1 MKIKDFLIFITTF
14 LLRFTI
20 FYILWW
26 NKEEDYNLY
35 SKEMQNFSDI
45 NYVHNNIKEVSL
57 KNDVNKNIEIISVD
71 KDYEKKDFL
80 NKNEL
85 KEDIIKNKY
94 IEIIFESEKLAYNIW
109 NTNKINHIY
118 NILDSKKFEN
128 LDINTS
134 LTLKDEKTNIRWNFY
149 KNKINIFKSF
159 IKEKEFLRVFI
170 HELWHYVDIEFLN
183 KNLLW
188 IDKSNLFYNISWD
201 DTKIL
206 KKDNTNKSFI
216 SWYAMTNKYEDFA
229 ESFTYYILH
238 NKDFL
243 IKAQKDKK
251 LKEKYLFFNKYIF
264 NKNEFVNTDFS
275 WKIKKYHYDT
285 TKIDYNLEKFI
296 SYINK
301 NKTKFGLIFCYNY

>member
-80 NKNEL
+80 NRNES
-85 KEDIIKNKY
+85 KEDIMKNKY
-94 IEIIFESEKLAYNIW
+94 IEIIFEPEKLAYNIW

-149 KNKINIFKSF
+149 KNKINIFKSS

-243 IKAQKDKK
+243 IKAQKNKK

-275 WKIKKYHYDT
+275 WKIKNYHYDT
-285 TKIDYNLEKFI
+285 TKIDYNLENFI
-296 SYINK
+296 TYLNK
-301 NKTKFGLIFCYNY
+301 K